1 MASLYLKGLRMAAV
15 EGYSFSVASVVEDVL
30 QQHENR
36 SRDLDFD
43 ARRAEEA
50 GNSRVFPA
58 SFCNFD
64 KIHPL
69 LSCLF

>member
-1 MASLYLKGLRMAAV
+1 MAAV
-15 EGYSFSVASVVEDVL
+15 EVALSFSAASVVEDVL

-50 GNSRVFPA
+50 GRFQSFRV
-58 SFCNFD
+58 
-64 KIHPL
+64 
-69 LSCLF
+69 

>member
-1 MASLYLKGLRMAAV
+1 MAAV
-15 EGYSFSVASVVEDVL
+15 EDAFSFSMASVVEDVL

-50 GNSRVFPA
+50 GNSRSFPA
-58 SFCNFD
+58 WF
-64 KIHPL
+64 
-69 LSCLF
+69 